1 MKLNKLLG
9 TGLGVVLALSASAS
23 DLNEARIYINPGHG
37 GWGPND
43 RPMAT
48 INYAQLDTLGFF
60 ETNTNLVK
68 ALSLKDE
75 LEKAGVG
82 YVRMSRTV
90 NGVVAEGDKNRTE
103 NDQYTETQPGESG
116 TQQLV
121 TLSVITQDVEAN
133 NMDYFISIHSNA
145 ATEGTS
151 TNYPLLLYR
160 GTDDA
165 SGNGL
170 TNARDMAR
178 DAWQYINKNDITY
191 KSAYTSETSN
201 NSRGDISFYGS
212 SSTNSMGYTGY
223 LGVLKHGCDGFL
235 SEGCF
240 HTYQPER
247 QRLLNKDYCKQEG
260 VRYARAIRAWF
271 GDNSETQ
278 GCIMGTVKDKYN
290 SLENDL
296 YNYKVNSVDAYAP
309 LNNVT
314 VVLQNADG
322 QEVARY
328 TTDNEYNG
336 QGSYYRPS
344 GILEYQGDYVFGV
357 RTGSGTLYDSV
368 GDQIFQGS
376 FLNNEIVFQDFLDRP
391 TDEVSGLYSGETTVY
406 QSDSEYCVAMP
417 EINGVYAVKDG
428 STTLENQWT
437 VEQIYV
443 LGSSVPLESGNCET
457 VRELTEVMGPPL
469 YYGTIWV
476 DLPETVAWNMVAQE
490 KPDELEEI
498 SISTQATFE
507 NVLTVDSYDK
517 DYQLYLYTYEYNG
530 LLYHFYFTGA
540 GESEFIMYM
549 MEKA

>member
-1 MKLNKLLG
+1 MRNLLNILFSTARAKFMPLWIKLRMWTTPTFLKTKVLTRVREFFSKLLDVRPRHKKDYYSI
-9 TGLGVVLALSASAS
+9 LGWLVSKRLAFALVVLLGIVSAMYISAMLPQGLLGGS
-23 DLNEARIYINPGHG
+23 SGGVRTYGYRSIPLRFYSGTVNITARG
-37 GWGPND
+37 
-43 RPMAT
+43 
-48 INYAQLDTLGFF
+48 
-60 ETNTNLVK
+60 
-68 ALSLKDE
+68 
-75 LEKAGVG
+75 G
-82 YVRMSRTV
+82 YV
-90 NGVVAEGDKNRTE
+90 
-103 NDQYTETQPGESG
+103 
-116 TQQLV
+116 
-121 TLSVITQDVEAN
+121 
-133 NMDYFISIHSNA
+133 
-145 ATEGTS
+145 
-151 TNYPLLLYR
+151 
-160 GTDDA
+160 
-165 SGNGL
+165 
-170 TNARDMAR
+170 
-178 DAWQYINKNDITY
+178 
-191 KSAYTSETSN
+191 AYTGQVDKGAANGE
-201 NSRGDISFYGS
+201 GS
-212 SSTNSMGYTGY
+212 
-223 LGVLKHGCDGFL
+223 L
-235 SEGCF
+235 
-240 HTYQPER
+240 
-247 QRLLNKDYCKQEG
+247 
-260 VRYARAIRAWF
+260 YA
-271 GDNSETQ
+271 
-278 GCIMGTVKDKYN
+278 
-290 SLENDL
+290 
-296 YNYKVNSVDAYAP
+296 
-309 LNNVT
+309 
-314 VVLQNADG
+314 ADG
-322 QEVARY
+322 SLVYEGAFADNMYNGQGKQYYPSGVPQY
-328 TTDNEYNG
+328 VGSFTDNEYNG